1 LQNTGYFLAF
11 AQNAIAM
18 HLLLIHVMFA
28 MAKENTRHRSIKNRL
43 GLTLT
48 NRSLKMNEHDLCDSR
63 KETPIQRAE
72 RVNATHYNEAKRI
85 KKQLKAA
92 MSDCLV
98 WDNPNIP
105 HRQKVVD
112 GDLLYAKL
120 KTIVDGISA

>member
-1 LQNTGYFLAF
+1 
-11 AQNAIAM
+11 
-18 HLLLIHVMFA
+18 
-28 MAKENTRHRSIKNRL
+28 
-43 GLTLT
+43 
-48 NRSLKMNEHDLCDSR
+48 
-63 KETPIQRAE
+63 
-72 RVNATHYNEAKRI
+72 
-85 KKQLKAA
+85 

>member
-1 LQNTGYFLAF
+1 
-11 AQNAIAM
+11 
-18 HLLLIHVMFA
+18 
-28 MAKENTRHRSIKNRL
+28 
-43 GLTLT
+43 
-48 NRSLKMNEHDLCDSR
+48 MNEHDLCDSR

-72 RVNATHYNEAKRI
+72 RAYNEAKRI

-112 GDLLYAKL
+112 GDLLYVKL

>member
-1 LQNTGYFLAF
+1 
-11 AQNAIAM
+11 
-18 HLLLIHVMFA
+18 
-28 MAKENTRHRSIKNRL
+28 
-43 GLTLT
+43 
-48 NRSLKMNEHDLCDSR
+48 MNEHDLCDSR

-72 RVNATHYNEAKRI
+72 RVNATHHNEAKRI

-120 KTIVDGISA
+120 KTIVDGINA

>member
-1 LQNTGYFLAF
+1 MAF
-11 AQNAIAM
+11 ARSAIAM
-18 HLLLIHVMFA
+18 HLLLTHVMFA
-28 MAKENTRHRSIKNRL
+28 MVKEATRPQSKQKRIGIKPTQTRL
-43 GLTLT
+43 KI
-48 NRSLKMNEHDLCDSR
+48 NKHDLCDSR
-63 KETPIQRAE
+63 KETPIQKAE